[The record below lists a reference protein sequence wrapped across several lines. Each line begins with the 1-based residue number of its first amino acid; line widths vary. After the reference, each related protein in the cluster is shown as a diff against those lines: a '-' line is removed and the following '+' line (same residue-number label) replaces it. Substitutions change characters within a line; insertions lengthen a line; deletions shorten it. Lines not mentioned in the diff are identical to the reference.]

1 EGRVFALGVRD
12 EFAGSAAQWKRDRLY
27 RLLKCR
33 KLVAELSPRTEL
45 LERWVDELADVADE
59 LSHLVNAYEEAGC
72 PADRAKQERL
82 LRDVVGPPGHHP
94 RAARPRPH
102 RARPLPPDRDARQD
116 GAPAERTGRRDRPRA
131 DERRTGPRAGRE
143 GRGHAEPPHRRAA
156 PRQPQRPH

>member
-1 EGRVFALGVRD
+1 SQIAAQQTPLDPNIDAYSSEELKLGREQILARLGPNLRTLASLLDAEGRVFALGVRD

-72 PADRAKQERL
+72 PADRAK
-82 LRDVVGPPGHHP
+82 
-94 RAARPRPH
+94 
-102 RARPLPPDRDARQD
+102 
-116 GAPAERTGRRDRPRA
+116 
-131 DERRTGPRAGRE
+131 
-143 GRGHAEPPHRRAA
+143 
-156 PRQPQRPH
+156 